1 MAHSVTGRLAGGG
14 ACREQESME
23 TPQQDLRFDFTR
35 WRGQRGGRWT
45 LNYYERGELSVGS
58 LLCSRLLEWWPAP
71 IPSSQAVFD
80 LIMQAHSNETIGS
93 VRWKIAKQLCSPVDN
108 IQIFTN
114 DSLVSL
120 CQPSGPL
127 A

>member
-1 MAHSVTGRLAGGG
+1 M
-14 ACREQESME
+14 
-23 TPQQDLRFDFTR
+23 
-35 WRGQRGGRWT
+35 
-45 LNYYERGELSVGS
+45 NYYERGELSVGS